1 MNGLRTDVVRYGGQ
15 TIKTTNVRVRTHV
28 RVRIGLDVGR
38 RRTDLLICRPFDL
51 GTSFSQ
57 IYCLAVRYK

>member
-1 MNGLRTDVVRYGGQ
+1 MIGLRTDVVRYGGQ

-38 RRTDLLICRPFDL
+38 RTDLSIFRPFDL
-51 GTSFSQ
+51 ETSFSQ
-57 IYCLAVRYK
+57 IYCLVRY